1 MRHYARSIAYAMQR
15 NRGGFE
21 RGLSAFRTMRE
32 RGDFRIP
39 QAVRMLTSRAADTF
53 RIADRGRL
61 AGGAHADL
69 LLFDPATAGI
79 GPMKMVRDLP
89 AGQGRLTT
97 PAAGAPDL
105 TAIELESGDQRV
117 RLTGTTEA
125 DEMPTF
131 TAQEMPATFPFFRAF
146 AANGW
151 LRMTANGDPVDM
163 AATAS
168 GKQGIARFAAFCGG

>member
-1 MRHYARSIAYAMQR
+1 MMKRMMVSVGAALAM
-15 NRGGFE
+15 
-21 RGLSAFRTMRE
+21 
-32 RGDFRIP
+32 I
-39 QAVRMLTSRAADTF
+39 
-53 RIADRGRL
+53 
-61 AGGAHADL
+61 AGGATSAAEA
-69 LLFDPATAGI
+69 PAVNDGYDWAMRVNDEGPVRDAILAYEVDGTDDQPLNFTCEEGGDRVFAGI
-79 GPMKMVRDLP
+79 SG
-89 AGQGRLTT
+89 
-97 PAAGAPDL
+97 GAPDL

-151 LRMTANGDPVDM
+151 LRMTANGSAVDM

-168 GKQGIARFAAFCGG
+168 GKQAIVRFAAFCAD